1 MDEWSPLQGNKF
13 QWHFKD
19 SKDFLCD
26 GLSTISR
33 CGLNATF
40 KVPVFSFVSTFLRLI
55 APENYAQLLILQEF
69 WQFFINMPQVKKE
82 WFCAPYVGW
91 HLCGLML
98 HLWSPLHSLGTF
110 LAPMVYLPWKTN
122 ECYLKA
128 YSLIDFAI
136 TLPDGVGVMIDF
148 EVAMRAAWTELQ
160 RTHHVPGCLFHLTQV
175 LKPWVEM

>member
-1 MDEWSPLQGNKF
+1 MVNEMGEWSPLKGNKF
-13 QWHFKD
+13 QWHFND
-19 SKDFLCD
+19 MSKTAWTFCVTQLKHKSPWLSHTQYTWSSLFCNRWVLNWISSRADD

-69 WQFFINMPQVKKE
+69 WQFFINMPQVKRE

-98 HLWSPLHSLGTF
+98 HPLLRNLFG
-110 LAPMVYLPWKTN
+110 AP
-122 ECYLKA
+122 
-128 YSLIDFAI
+128 
-136 TLPDGVGVMIDF
+136 GVSALED
-148 EVAMRAAWTELQ
+148 
-160 RTHHVPGCLFHLTQV
+160 
-175 LKPWVEM
+175 